1 MVMIITVV
9 LSVSALDMATH
20 TLHMPSPP
28 PCETALW
35 VVY

>member
-1 MVMIITVV
+1 MVIIITVT
-9 LSVSALDMATH
+9 LSVPALDMATH
-20 TLHMPSPP
+20 TLHMPFLP